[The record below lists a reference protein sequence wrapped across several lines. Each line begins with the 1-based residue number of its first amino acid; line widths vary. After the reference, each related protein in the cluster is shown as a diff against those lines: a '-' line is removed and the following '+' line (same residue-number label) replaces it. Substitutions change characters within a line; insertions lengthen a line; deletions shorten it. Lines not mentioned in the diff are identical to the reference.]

1 MSLDQSVLAPT
12 RSFVGNFAQNTLSTA
27 AVVTPP
33 AVPAPSTVT
42 TFSNKAL
49 DTSSLQTT
57 R

>member
-1 MSLDQSVLAPT
+1 MSLDQSVLAPA
-12 RSFVGNFAQNTLSTA
+12 RNFIGSFTQNTLSTA

-42 TFSNKAL
+42 TFANKAL
-49 DTSSLQTT
+49 DTSSLQKT